1 MRKIL
6 SLFFVMALC
15 VVGLSAQGLVQGQPH
30 PSAPN
35 VPVKPKSQL
44 RADASFSFD
53 DIQFWVGSGSKRAAL
68 VIEWHDGNQ
77 PDAMVCGYR
86 WDGEATGHDMIV
98 AIAQADPRLVLL
110 TQYTGW
116 MGYTIDGIGYG
127 ESRLNNS
134 YDLE

>member
-53 DIQFWVGSGSKRAAL
+53 VGLASSASA
-68 VIEWHDGNQ
+68 VSS
-77 PDAMVCGYR
+77 V
-86 WDGEATGHDMIV
+86 
-98 AIAQADPRLVLL
+98 QADNQLCLPMTVKTYL
-110 TQYTGW
+110 G
-116 MGYTIDGIGYG
+116 
-127 ESRLNNS
+127 N
-134 YDLE
+134 LEWSFIPM

>member
-68 VIEWHDGNQ
+68 VIEGMMGINRMPWFGDIAGMARLRTRYDRGDSEGRSETSFINPIYGLDG
-77 PDAMVCGYR
+77 
-86 WDGEATGHDMIV
+86 
-98 AIAQADPRLVLL
+98 L
-110 TQYTGW
+110 
-116 MGYTIDGIGYG
+116 
-127 ESRLNNS
+127 
-134 YDLE
+134 YD

>member
-1 MRKIL
+1 
-6 SLFFVMALC
+6 MALC

-77 PDAMVCGYR
+77 PDAMVWGYR
-86 WDGEATGHDMIV
+86 WRGYRTRYDRGDSEGRSETSFINPIYGLDG
-98 AIAQADPRLVLL
+98 L
-110 TQYTGW
+110 
-116 MGYTIDGIGYG
+116 
-127 ESRLNNS
+127 
-134 YDLE
+134 YD

>member
-68 VIEWHDGNQ
+68 VIECHFR
-77 PDAMVCGYR
+77 YKR
-86 WDGEATGHDMIV
+86 KTGTSFISLPGK
-98 AIAQADPRLVLL
+98 I
-110 TQYTGW
+110 TGAA
-116 MGYTIDGIGYG
+116 GLRASCNYAYVV
-127 ESRLNNS
+127 
-134 YDLE
+134 

>member
-35 VPVKPKSQL
+35 VLAKTKSQL

-68 VIEWHDGNQ
+68 VIEWHDGNR
-77 PDAMVCGYR
+77 PDAMVLGL
-86 WDGEATGHDMIV
+86 GLGGGGA
-98 AIAQADPRLVLL
+98 PRGGSGRGSGRAGQKLL
-110 TQYTGW
+110 
-116 MGYTIDGIGYG
+116 
-127 ESRLNNS
+127 
-134 YDLE
+134 

>member
-35 VPVKPKSQL
+35 VPAKTKSQL

-53 DIQFWVGSGSKRAAL
+53 DIQFWVGSGS
-68 VIEWHDGNQ
+68 
-77 PDAMVCGYR
+77 
-86 WDGEATGHDMIV
+86 
-98 AIAQADPRLVLL
+98 
-110 TQYTGW
+110 
-116 MGYTIDGIGYG
+116 
-127 ESRLNNS
+127 
-134 YDLE
+134 

>member
-53 DIQFWVGSGSKRAAL
+53 DIQFWVGSGTKRAAL
-68 VIEWHDGNQ
+68 VNGMMRIARMPWFGDIAGMARL
-77 PDAMVCGYR
+77 PD
-86 WDGEATGHDMIV
+86 
-98 AIAQADPRLVLL
+98 
-110 TQYTGW
+110 
-116 MGYTIDGIGYG
+116 TI
-127 ESRLNNS
+127 
-134 YDLE
+134 